1 MAVSVYLLG
10 APRIEREGLTVHV
23 DTRKALSLVAYLA
36 VQTGY
41 HSRDTI
47 GALLWPESD
56 QSGARGALRRTLSV
70 LHKALGGTGLHIERE
85 AVALNQAEVWCDLV
99 AFRTAL
105 AECGSHGHATQEVCE
120 RCFEPLTQAASLYR
134 SDFLQGFTLRDSAE
148 FDLWQF
154 QQSEHFRRLYAQAL
168 EKLVHLHIDH
178 RRYETALEYAQ
189 RWLSQDPLH
198 EPAQRQ
204 LIVLFAWSGQRSL
217 ALRQYRECVRIL
229 DQELGVPPLEET
241 TRLYQMVME
250 NKITSVADP
259 THSVFS
265 PSSEPAERDT
275 ASSDKLLPLV
285 GRDAELQQ
293 MVECYRQAVGQGKA
307 GSLIVIEGEA
317 GIGKTRLT
325 DEFLAKM
332 LTTGVKTLLL
342 RCYESESSLAYAPLI
357 RVLRAALMQD
367 DILERVPD
375 HWFSELVRL
384 LPELLMARP
393 SLSPVLTT
401 ETVGAQNRL
410 FEALSQVFFILLDGD
425 KPGVLAFEDVQW
437 ADQASLDWLAYLL
450 RRLIEYRHLVLLTWR
465 SEDVPRAHRLQ
476 AMLLEHS
483 RIGGETMLLR
493 LPRLEIASVHELID
507 ALHLTN
513 GNTLAERLH
522 QESEGLPLFLSEYL
536 MLIRSDI
543 QTIPDSAWSLPLGIQ
558 DLLRSRLAR
567 LTETARQLLDAA
579 AVIGRR
585 FDVDLLR
592 ESSGRSEEEAVDGLD
607 ELLRCGLIQD
617 SDENRPTYEFYHEK
631 LRALVYQEMSMARR
645 RLLHRRTAQ
654 ALLNRARHTDQ
665 LPAFSAQVAYH
676 YQHSGQENEAAEYF
690 YQAGVHARRVFANR
704 EALLYFETAL
714 GLNYPDAAAL
724 YQNTGDLFTLLGDY
738 SAAIRS
744 YESGIACC
752 NAAALSSLEHRLA
765 RVYHR
770 IGEWE
775 LAESYFRSAFEGL
788 PESRVSERAALL
800 ADWSLT
806 AYNRSEIVRALEL
819 AQTALTIADTAD
831 EPDARAQAHNMLG
844 VLARKQGEF
853 DIAHFHLERS
863 LEIAESLHEIGM
875 HIAALNNLA
884 LTLADDQQFA
894 QAQQLLEDALERCE
908 RQGDRHHKAA
918 LHNNLADLFHRIKQ
932 PELAMFHLKEAVSLF
947 AQIGIEDGTMKPEI
961 WKLAEW

>member
-10 APRIEREGLTVHV
+10 TPRIERDGLTVHV
-23 DTRKALSLVAYLA
+23 DTRKALALVAFLA

-41 HSRDTI
+41 QSRDTI

-85 AVALNQAEVWCDLV
+85 AVALNQAEVWYDLV

-105 AECGSHGHATQEVCE
+105 AACGSHGHFPQEVCE
-120 RCFEPLTQAASLYR
+120 RCLDPLTQAVSIYKG
-134 SDFLQGFTLRDSAE
+134 DFLQGFTLRDSAE

-154 QQSEHFRRLYAQAL
+154 QQSEYFRRLHAQAL
-168 EKLVHLHIDH
+168 EKLVRLHIDLE
-178 RRYETALEYAQ
+178 RYEVALEYAQ
-189 RWLSQDPLH
+189 RWLSQDSLH
-198 EPAQRQ
+198 EPAHRQ
-204 LIVLFAWSGQRSL
+204 LIQLYARSGQRSL

-259 THSVFS
+259 IHSVFS
-265 PSSEPAERDT
+265 PSSEPAERDR
-275 ASSDKLLPLV
+275 ASSDTLLPLV

-293 MVECYRQAVGQGKA
+293 MVECYRQAVRQGKA

-317 GIGKTRLT
+317 GIGKTRLA
-325 DEFLAKM
+325 DAFLAKM
-332 LTTGVKTLLL
+332 SATGVRTLLV
-342 RCYESESSLAYAPLI
+342 RCYESEINLAYAPLI

-367 DILERVPD
+367 DNLERVPD
-375 HWFSELVRL
+375 HWFSEIVRL
-384 LPELLMARP
+384 LPELLRVRP
-393 SLSPVLTT
+393 NLSPALTT
-401 ETVGAQNRL
+401 ETAGAQNRL
-410 FEALSQVFFILLDGD
+410 FEALSQVFFILLDGN
-425 KPGVLAFEDVQW
+425 KPGVLAFEDMQW
-437 ADQASLDWLAYLL
+437 ADQASLDLLAYLT
-450 RRLIEYRHLVLLTWR
+450 RRLNEYHHLVLLTWR
-465 SEDVPRAHRLQ
+465 TEDVPRAHRLQ

-483 RIGGETMLLR
+483 RIGGETTVLR
-493 LPRLEIASVHELID
+493 LPRLEITSVQDLID

-513 GNTLAERLH
+513 GSDLAERLH

-536 MLIRSDI
+536 RLIRSDI
-543 QTIPDSAWSLPLGIQ
+543 QTVTDPAWSLPLGIQ
-558 DLLRSRLAR
+558 DLLRSRLAL
-567 LTETARQLLDAA
+567 LTETGRQLLGAA
-579 AVIGRR
+579 AVIGWR

-607 ELLRCGLIQD
+607 ELLRRGLIQD
-617 SDENRPTYEFYHEK
+617 SDENRPSYEFYHEK

-676 YQHSGQENEAAEYF
+676 YQYSGQEHEAAEYF
-690 YQAGVHARRVFANR
+690 YEAGIHARRVFANR

-724 YQNTGDLFTLLGDY
+724 YQHIGDLYTLLGDY
-738 SAAIRS
+738 DAAIRS
-744 YESGIACC
+744 YEAAIARC
-752 NAAALSSLEHRLA
+752 NSDALAHLEHCLA

-775 LAESYFRSAFEGL
+775 LAESYFRSVFERL
-788 PESRVSERAALL
+788 PESRVSERAAML

-806 AYNRSEIVRALEL
+806 AYNRSEIARALEL
-819 AQTALTIADTAD
+819 AQTALSIADSAN

-844 VLARKQGEF
+844 ILARKQGES
-853 DIAHFHLERS
+853 DTARFHLERS
-863 LEIAESLHEIGM
+863 LEIAGSLHEIGM

-884 LTLADDQQFA
+884 LTLTDEGQFA
-894 QAQQLLEDALERCE
+894 QAQQLLEGALERCA
-908 RQGDRHHKAA
+908 RQGDRHHQAA
-918 LHNNLADLFHRIKQ
+918 LHNNLADLFHMMKQ
-932 PELAMFHLKEAVSLF
+932 PELAMLHLKQAVALF
-947 AQIGIEDGTMKPEI
+947 AQIGVEGGALKPEI